1 MSYDHLE
8 TKVEVVVFSILC
20 IIQFDVMVK
29 PVQTLR
35 HGYMVEAEIYMKIRI
50 EKNSKPKAKLNISFP
65 GVISACGHKRKP
77 NTDY

>member
-1 MSYDHLE
+1 
-8 TKVEVVVFSILC
+8 
-20 IIQFDVMVK
+20 MVK

-50 EKNSKPKAKLNISFP
+50 DKNSKAKAKLNISFP
-65 GVISACGHKRKP
+65 RVISACGHKRKP